1 MSNNFRKAG
10 RGVWNVNKDMIPVGT
25 FFGPYLGKLISPNE
39 YSAAKES
46 GYAWE
51 LVDSAN
57 KSKVVG

>member
-1 MSNNFRKAG
+1 MWNLRKES
-10 RGVWNVNKDMIPVGT
+10 IPIGT
-25 FFGPYLGKLISPNE
+25 YFGPYRGNLVSPKD